1 MMMTKL
7 TAILDLD
14 WCKYTAASVGEKR
27 SIKAVH
33 NTTGDEFEFATRTE
47 MYGRKKSKD
56 EGWLGEF
63 NKAQGK
69 DWLYTDFTITDIQ
82 TPEPIENVL
91 HTAKSMVEA
100 ALYNLGTTQYK
111 AFVGKGESFR
121 VQRSTLM
128 KYKGNRTD
136 SLKALFLNDVSEYL
150 AKKYDAEIVTNIE
163 NDDRVVQEAYK
174 QPNNIVTGV
183 DKDFYG
189 CPVRFFNVNRVDEGI
204 INGDCFGKLWR
215 NEKGDVRGYG
225 RMFNYFQLCSN
236 DTSDNY
242 AANCFSDLKWADVS
256 AFNALHESKNDKEV
270 WLNIE
275 KVFKKLYPEPKNVI
289 GWRGDDILIDWEY
302 VMNECFDMCRM
313 LRYDGDVVV
322 ASDVLKKLKGQQ

>member
-1 MMMTKL
+1 MAKL

-14 WCKYTAASVGEKR
+14 WCKYTAASAGEKR

-47 MYGRKKSKD
+47 MFGRKKSKD

-63 NKAQGK
+63 NQKNGK

-91 HTAKSMVEA
+91 HTAKSMVES
-100 ALYNLGTTQYK
+100 ALYNLGTTKYK

-121 VQRSTLM
+121 VERSTLL

-136 SLKALFLNDVSEYL
+136 TIKALYLNDVSDYL
-150 AKKYDAEIVTNIE
+150 AKKYNAEIVTGIE
-163 NDDRVVQEAYK
+163 NDDRVVMEAYK
-174 QPNNIVTGV
+174 QPNNVVVGV

-189 CPVRFFNVNRVDEGI
+189 CPVRFFNANRVDEGI

-215 NEKGDVRGYG
+215 NDKGDVRGFG
-225 RMFNYFQLCSN
+225 RMFCYFQTCSN

-256 AFNALHESKNDKEV
+256 AYNALCESTNDKEA
-270 WLNIE
+270 WQNI
-275 KVFKKLYPEPKNVI
+275 KGVFQKLYPVRKVVT
-289 GWRGDDILIDWEY
+289 GWRGDEILIDWQY
-302 VMNECFDMCRM
+302 VLNECFDMARM
-313 LRYDGDVVV
+313 LRFDGDKVI
-322 ASDVLKKLKGQQ
+322 ATDVLDKLKIKY